1 MTIKIYVSGLSGNY
15 EASNPWKH
23 MIFKIVKKRQQRIQ
37 TVLDSCAIAYELID
51 ITEAGCEDERK
62 FMQETA
68 KAKEGD
74 RNPLPPQIFND
85 KDYCGDYDAFDYA
98 NETDQLH
105 QFLKLSEGEVN
116 TAQDILS
123 ANRRASIKE
132 HTTAENGL
140 DETPNGDQ
148 TDAKEEPSFWDE
160 KKEEDDSPGFWDE
173 KKDDENI
180 AKDEKAEDDSPGFW
194 DQKEGKTGKE
204 DDTTGFWDDVDDDR
218 SGGKNTDDNEGFG
231 DGKEDAQALGN
242 MEVAGGSLG
251 PNEHLTAEAQGKGD
265 SPGSGDRIKDQH
277 ADGKGGDGPGS
288 VNEGAHVDLDE
299 DEDRKGSGDAPDGE
313 MVDADADKTDAAEDE
328 RRDTEVKTEAMQPGS
343 AEQESGTGNESDS
356 EKSPKAMMKLKWQI
370 QK

>member
-15 EASNPWKH
+15 E
-23 MIFKIVKKRQQRIQ
+23 VKKRQQRIQ

-173 KKDDENI
+173 KKDEDNT

-194 DQKEGKTGKE
+194 DQKEGSPVKEVKKDE
-204 DDTTGFWDDVDDDR
+204 DDSPGFWDQKEESPVKEVKKEENECPGFWDEQGDNEKNEERSEEVKPSEDVEAEHAKDEGKESESEEEEEEEEDDDE
-218 SGGKNTDDNEGFG
+218 SPDIAELKDV
-231 DGKEDAQALGN
+231 AQKLY
-242 MEVAGGSLG
+242 SLVSSSRCS
-251 PNEHLTAEAQGKGD
+251 ASS
-265 SPGSGDRIKDQH
+265 SPQRG
-277 ADGKGGDGPGS
+277 
-288 VNEGAHVDLDE
+288 
-299 DEDRKGSGDAPDGE
+299 
-313 MVDADADKTDAAEDE
+313 
-328 RRDTEVKTEAMQPGS
+328 
-343 AEQESGTGNESDS
+343 
-356 EKSPKAMMKLKWQI
+356 
-370 QK
+370 